1 MKIYRLEE
9 LCKDIIDCP
18 HITPEWKKSGIPVI
32 RNFNLDNGHL
42 NLSEAYFVD
51 EETYYKRTSRAIPE
65 EGDIIISRE
74 APMGVVAIIPPNFKC
89 CLGQRLVLL
98 KVDKYKCNPYLLL
111 YLLMSDYVQTQF
123 QRANST
129 GSIVSNLCIPD
140 LKNIKVPIP
149 EGNQQEITNLLQKI
163 DKKIE
168 NNNAINNNLEQQA
181 MSLYDYWFTQYNF
194 TDECGNP
201 YCFSGGKM
209 VWNEQLKRKIPEN
222 WTVKCVL
229 DILSWQSNSQPPK
242 SDFVY
247 EKRDGYVRFIQNRD
261 YDSDEYITYI
271 PKTKSITTCNRK
283 DILIDKYGDAGK
295 VRYGIDGAFNVAL
308 AKLNLHDKDLQEYV
322 RCYFETKP
330 IYNYL
335 HSSCMA
341 STRASLNESNIGNL
355 YIAIPPKS
363 VLNMFNLFINPI
375 RDSILLLKD
384 ENRKLIS
391 LRNFL
396 LPMLMNGQA
405 TIKE

>member
-1 MKIYRLEE
+1 MF
-9 LCKDIIDCP
+9 
-18 HITPEWKKSGIPVI
+18 
-32 RNFNLDNGHL
+32 FN
-42 NLSEAYFVD
+42 
-51 EETYYKRTSRAIPE
+51 T
-65 EGDIIISRE
+65 
-74 APMGVVAIIPPNFKC
+74 
-89 CLGQRLVLL
+89 
-98 KVDKYKCNPYLLL
+98 
-111 YLLMSDYVQTQF
+111 
-123 QRANST
+123 
-129 GSIVSNLCIPD
+129 
-140 LKNIKVPIP
+140 
-149 EGNQQEITNLLQKI
+149 
-163 DKKIE
+163 
-168 NNNAINNNLEQQA
+168 INNNLEQQA
-181 MSLYDYWFTQYNF
+181 INLYNYWFTQYNF

-242 SDFVY
+242 SDFIY

-261 YDSDEYITYI
+261 YESDEYVTYI

-375 RDSILLLKD
+375 RDKILLLKD
-384 ENRKLIS
+384 ENHKLIS

-405 TIKE
+405 TIDE